1 MLGFMSSMK
10 IHEAYQQAKYR
21 FVQNNSL
28 TICKNNQN
36 HNIKFKV

>member
-21 FVQNNSL
+21 FVQNNSF
-28 TICKNNQN
+28 NNLQKQSKSQ
-36 HNIKFKV
+36 H